1 MRLARW
7 TVLRSPKLMHTQRA
21 DAKGAAGEV
30 DGGAGAVLTC
40 TRVLSPWVRPGVEHL
55 AGG

>member
-1 MRLARW
+1 
-7 TVLRSPKLMHTQRA
+7 LRSPKLMHTQRA
-21 DAKGAAGEV
+21 GAKGAAGEV